1 MGLNFNI
8 SLKDKGNKNCR
19 KIYSGQSVC
28 LNFGHGVYTRIYNEG
43 PENCYYKI
51 KLIKKRKK
59 KRGK

>member
-8 SLKDKGNKNCR
+8 SLKDRPGRNNR
-19 KIYSGQSVC
+19 KLYAGQSVC
-28 LNFGHGVYTRIYNEG
+28 LNFGSGVYTQVYNEG
-43 PENCYYKI
+43 PGDCYFNV